1 MEYKV
6 KIDINE
12 FFKRYTKIYE
22 EIQYCIGHTEDGIM
36 EMDEFYQ
43 RMKELDFGVPYA
55 ELSVLNNWLKDI
67 AKRSI
72 ELNDEK
78 LLEYCEGL
86 GIVN

>member
-12 FFKRYTKIYE
+12 FFERYTKIYE

>member
-1 MEYKV
+1 MEYRV

-12 FFKRYTKIYE
+12 FFEKYAKIYE

-36 EMDEFYQ
+36 EIDEFYQ

-86 GIVN
+86 GIVS

>member
-12 FFKRYTKIYE
+12 FFKRYTKIYG